1 MKKNKCSS
9 KDDLTYLDNCDDQY
23 KEILDNL
30 EINESTDSET
40 TDIENFRVINKKN
53 PYPLK

>member
-40 TDIENFRVINKKN
+40 TNIENFRVINKRN